1 MKTYL
6 RSSLKTDFIE
16 HALISLHHPQ
26 SWRKSAIVSSR
37 ARRPRLIGKGSSND
51 EEDPAGA
58 AALVGSFKRY
68 KN

>member
-1 MKTYL
+1 MF
-6 RSSLKTDFIE
+6 S
-16 HALISLHHPQ
+16 
-26 SWRKSAIVSSR
+26 
-37 ARRPRLIGKGSSND
+37 RLIGKGSSND